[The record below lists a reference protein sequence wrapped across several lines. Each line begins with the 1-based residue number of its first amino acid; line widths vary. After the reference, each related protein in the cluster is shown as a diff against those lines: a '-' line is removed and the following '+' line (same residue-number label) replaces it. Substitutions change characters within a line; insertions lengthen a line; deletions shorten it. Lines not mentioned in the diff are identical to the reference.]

1 MVLQKRL
8 DYGFNGYQVPAIP
21 RATRSARKR
30 VPFRKRVE
38 GNQTS
43 AFDLLAT
50 VAGTLLLD
58 KESSPA
64 SNNSWNAEDQSAVE
78 KNNVKE
84 ERQDG
89 DQSLKLETCNVSE
102 LVPQTNDPNYSS
114 RESRSLQNGNQ
125 FGVTS
130 ALTTSECFERLDS
143 QKLINGKIKNEMG
156 SLACKLETGP
166 FVSRTPGDCV
176 EPVSENKV
184 LTDEELDRT
193 NKASTGEVADKCPL
207 EDPLVLD
214 GKPPAVVSSDSS
226 IKAPSFGEHDP
237 FISFPVQQYNVN
249 VVSRDDDEKS
259 SGCTHPSP
267 IREPF
272 RSTPRIGDR
281 RIRKILASRYWKVA
295 LRSKNATYSNYDENL
310 KSGYCNRSTY
320 KRLRS
325 GRNFPFKKRK
335 FLHYTSESNSD
346 GGTISE
352 GIFDLP
358 EKNINGKASILYSK
372 MHGVT
377 GESSSLADQRKSFNS
392 RDPHVKLRIKS
403 FRVPELF
410 IEIPE
415 SATVGS
421 LKRTVKEAVTA
432 ILGGGLCVGVLLQGK
447 KVRDD
452 NKTLLQTGISRD
464 NQMDALGFSLEP
476 NPSHASPSLCPGG
489 SPLTLPHDIPL
500 PLARY
505 PANPGLVN
513 QVTCHP
519 STEPCIPNAGNFI
532 ESNNDCTADMFDKST
547 TESKALVAVPAMS
560 VETLAAVPVH
570 KKSKQSEVAQRRI
583 RRPFSIAEVEA
594 LVQAVEKLGTGR
606 WRDVKLRAFDN
617 AKHRTYVDLKDKWKT
632 LLHTARISPQQR
644 RGEPVPQE
652 LLDRVLNAH
661 TYWSQQQAKQQQLP
675 ESCLPHYNS
684 TMIGSGRCDDD
695 ENILG

>member
-156 SLACKLETGP
+156 SLACKVETGP

-237 FISFPVQQYNVN
+237 FISFPVQQYDVN

-352 GIFDLP
+352 GISDLP

-505 PANPGLVN
+505 LANPGLVN

-560 VETLAAVPVH
+560 VETLAVPVH